1 MRVLL
6 GIVAIASIGTLVGC
20 ASPKPEQTAALLVGP
35 TAPMSENAKAEA
47 LIAKSIETGKPLMTS
62 EGRLLVCKNE
72 QATTT
77 RLRHRKVCLTKE
89 EWEQRTQNAQEAFK
103 EADRPGL
110 PPTGLEPRPPGQ

>member
-1 MRVLL
+1 MRPLL
-6 GIVAIASIGTLVGC
+6 CVVAIALAGC
-20 ASPKPEQTAALLVGP
+20 ASPKPTTALVVDP
-35 TAPMSENAKAEA
+35 TAQAPMSEDAKAEA
-47 LIAKSIETGKPLMTS
+47 LIAKSIETGKPIMTS
-62 EGRLLVCKNE
+62 TGRLLVCKNE

-89 EWEQRTQNAQEAFK
+89 EWEQRAQNAQEAFK